1 MLRQWQKLGNYTNA
15 FEHKIDFK
23 REVIA
28 DKGVFVAKKRYALNV
43 LDDEGLRLKEP
54 KLKVM
59 GLEIVRSSTPAPI
72 RDSLKEAVRLV
83 LTSDEEHLQSFIA
96 EAQKHI

>member
-1 MLRQWQKLGNYTNA
+1 MKKLGNYTNA
-15 FEHKIDFK
+15 YSNKMSMK

-72 RDSLKEAVRLV
+72 RR
-83 LTSDEEHLQSFIA
+83 
-96 EAQKHI
+96 